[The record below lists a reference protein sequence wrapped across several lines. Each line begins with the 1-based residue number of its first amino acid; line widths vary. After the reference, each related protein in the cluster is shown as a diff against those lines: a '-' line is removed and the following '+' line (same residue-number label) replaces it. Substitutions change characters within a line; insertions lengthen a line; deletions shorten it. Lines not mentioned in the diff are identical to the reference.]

1 MEHFPHAGTQQMNGL
16 MAPAVA
22 QSVPAMAEPFQGFQ
36 ADGQGFQADGQGFQ
50 DDGLEPLQPM
60 GNIVT
65 SGFETHLNHQ
75 RSGSGS
81 QVAASRLHIPI
92 ILHTA
97 LY

>member
-1 MEHFPHAGTQQMNGL
+1 MEHFPHSGTQQMSGL
-16 MAPAVA
+16 VAPALA

-36 ADGQGFQADGQGFQ
+36 GGAQGFTGEGQGLPIDGQGFQQ
-50 DDGLEPLQPM
+50 DGLEPLPL

-81 QVAASRLHIPI
+81 QVGASGESS
-92 ILHTA
+92 T
-97 LY
+97 